1 MNSHLELQRTEEPI
15 DSTLESSPSKEEPP
29 FLDLDIDAWTQ
40 KEQHSILNLSHWLS
54 ASLTIPQISTPPSPT
69 PISIQLALPLP
80 PPTTMTTTTKP
91 IKLHIGIPKSYDSS
105 FKTPKQWL
113 NAIQLY
119 LLVNTK
125 VYNNDDKK
133 ITFVL
138 SYMTKGS
145 ALTWATTFC
154 KNAIDA
160 TGTVILG
167 TYPDFITK
175 FNKAFK

>member
-1 MNSHLELQRTEEPI
+1 MNLHLELWRIEEPI
-15 DSTLESSPSKEEPP
+15 DSTLESSPSMKEPP
-29 FLDLDIDAWTQ
+29 FLDLDIDAWIQ
-40 KEQHSILNLSHWLS
+40 EEQDSTLDLSHWLS

-69 PISIQLALPLP
+69 LISIQPVFPLP
-80 PPTTMTTTTKP
+80 PSTTMTTTAKP
-91 IKLHIGIPKSYDSS
+91 IKLHINIPKSCDSS
-105 FKTPKQWL
+105 FKTPKQWP
-113 NAIQLY
+113 NVIQLY
-119 LLVNTK
+119 LLVNTE

-138 SYMTKGS
+138 SYTTKGS

-160 TGTVILG
+160 TGTVTLG
-167 TYPDFITK
+167 TYPDFIAK